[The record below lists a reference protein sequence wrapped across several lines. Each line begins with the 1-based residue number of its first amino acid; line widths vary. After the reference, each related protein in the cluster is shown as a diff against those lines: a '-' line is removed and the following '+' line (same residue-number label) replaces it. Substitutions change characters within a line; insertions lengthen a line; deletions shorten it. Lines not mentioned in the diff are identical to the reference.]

1 MHSTVAPSHSRWDR
15 LGIAFSGLCLLHCA
29 VLPTLAFLPLLEGVG
44 WIPEVV
50 HAVAAPAAIGVGVL
64 ALANSRGRSSAR
76 WTRRLIGA
84 GLVLVALGV
93 VGHALGSEVAETAAS
108 GIGGALLVAGHGLK
122 LGGAA

>member
-1 MHSTVAPSHSRWDR
+1 MHPTASPSHSRWDR
-15 LGIAFSGLCLLHCA
+15 LGVAVSGLCLVHCA
-29 VLPTLAFLPLLEGVG
+29 MLPVLTFLPLLEG

-50 HAVAAPAAIGVGVL
+50 HAVAAPAAFGVGIL
-64 ALANSRGRSSAR
+64 ALATTPGRPGAR

-93 VGHALGSEVAETAAS
+93 AGHALGSQVTETAAS

-122 LGGAA
+122 LGGPV

>member
-1 MHSTVAPSHSRWDR
+1 MHSTASPSRSRWDHF
-15 LGIAFSGLCLLHCA
+15 GVAVSGLCLLHCA
-29 VLPTLAFLPLLEGVG
+29 VLPALAFLPLLEGVG
-44 WIPEVV
+44 WLPEAV
-50 HAVAAPAAIGVGVL
+50 HAVAAPGALVAGILTL
-64 ALANSRGRSSAR
+64 ATTPGRPGAR
-76 WTRRLIGA
+76 WTRPLIGA